1 MTSIPDPRTVLT
13 AEDLATARARVAG
26 TPRLSPAQL
35 DLVAAVFR
43 PHVRD
48 ALAGHGPN
56 A

>member
-1 MTSIPDPRTVLT
+1 MTSVPDPRTVLS

-26 TPRLSPAQL
+26 APRLSPVQL
-35 DLVAAVFR
+35 DLVSAVFR

-48 ALAGHGPN
+48 ALTRHVSN